1 MLEVLDS
8 SYVRTAR
15 SRGLSEHRVL
25 LQHALPAAILPVVA
39 YLGPASAGV
48 LTGSLVVEKIFG
60 LPGVGRYFVIS
71 ALQRDY
77 TVLMGVV
84 ILYAAAIL
92 VFNLASDLLQRWL
105 DPRVRL

>member
-1 MLEVLDS
+1 
-8 SYVRTAR
+8 
-15 SRGLSEHRVL
+15 
-25 LQHALPAAILPVVA
+25 
-39 YLGPASAGV
+39 
-48 LTGSLVVEKIFG
+48 VEKIFG

-92 VFNLASDLLQRWL
+92 VFNLVSDLLLHWV
-105 DPRVRL
+105 DPRVRPS